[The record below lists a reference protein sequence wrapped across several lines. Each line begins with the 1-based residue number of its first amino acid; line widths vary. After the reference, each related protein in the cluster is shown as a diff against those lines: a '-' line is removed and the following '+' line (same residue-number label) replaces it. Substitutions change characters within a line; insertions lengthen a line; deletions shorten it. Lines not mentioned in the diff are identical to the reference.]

1 MTAAALDFNI
11 TVELREKIRQWRGRF
26 LVIGIIGVILLI
38 LAWFLT
44 PAQFYRSYLWGY
56 IYFLGVAMGSM
67 AWLMVQYCSGG
78 AWGVAIRRPAEAAA
92 RTLPLL
98 IVLFV
103 PIIIGHT
110 SLYPWAHPDIVAA
123 NPVLQNKARVYLTLP
138 FWLIRAGAILGGWLF
153 LSWYLNR
160 WSLVEDRE
168 GTWPAHRRMT
178 RLSGPGLVFWAF
190 AVTFL
195 SIDWV
200 MSLNPGWFST
210 MFGLIFVAGEG
221 LSGMAFL
228 ITVLAFLSGYRPL
241 SGVLTPR
248 HLHDVGK
255 LMFAN
260 VIFFAYLAFSQ
271 FLIIWA
277 GNLPDEIPYYVERLR
292 GGWQYIGLAIVLG
305 HFALPFALLLSRD
318 LKRNVKPLVAV
329 AIFIMAIRVVDV
341 YWMVVPDATKGASLS
356 PSWVDFAALIGIG
369 GIWAA
374 WFLTQLEQ
382 RPLIPINDLHIVEA
396 LEHGR

>member
-11 TVELREKIRQWRGRF
+11 TLDLRDKIRQWRGRF
-26 LVIGIIGVILLI
+26 LVIGIIGVILLA
-38 LAWFLT
+38 LAWIFT

-56 IYFLGVAMGSM
+56 IYFLGIALGSM
-67 AWLMVQYCSGG
+67 AWLMIQHCTGG

-98 IVLFV
+98 IVLFI

-123 NPVLQNKARVYLTLP
+123 DPVLQNKARVYLTLP
-138 FWLIRAGAILGGWLF
+138 FWLIRAAMILGGCF
-153 LSWYLNR
+153 FISWYLNR

-200 MSLNPGWFST
+200 MSLNPDWFST
-210 MFGLIFVAGEG
+210 MFGLLFVAGQG

-228 ITVLAFLSGYRPL
+228 ITVLAFLSAYRPL

-318 LKRNVKPLVAV
+318 LKRNVKPLVGI
-329 AIFIMAIRVVDV
+329 AIFVMAIRVVDV
-341 YWMVVPDATKGASLS
+341 YWEIIPDATKGGSLS
-356 PSWVDFAALIGIG
+356 PSWVDFAVLIGIG

>member
-11 TVELREKIRQWRGRF
+11 TVELRDKIRQWRGRF
-26 LVIGIIGVILLI
+26 LVIGIIGVILLA
-38 LAWFLT
+38 LAWFTT

-56 IYFLGVAMGSM
+56 IYVLGVAVGSM
-67 AWLMVQYCSGG
+67 AWLMIQYCTGG

-123 NPVLQNKARVYLTLP
+123 NPVLRHKQVYLNLP
-138 FWLIRAGAILGGWLF
+138 FWLIRAAMIFGGWLF

-160 WSLVEDRE
+160 WSVVEDRQ
-168 GTWPAHRRMT
+168 GTWPAHRRMS

-190 AVTFL
+190 AVTFM

-200 MSLNPGWFST
+200 MSLNPDWFST
-210 MFGLIFVAGEG
+210 MFGLLFVAGQG

-228 ITVLAFLSGYRPL
+228 ITVLAFLSAYRPL

-277 GNLPDEIPYYVERLR
+277 GNLPDEIPWYLERLR
-292 GGWQYIGLAIVLG
+292 GGWQYIGLALVLG

-318 LKRNVKPLVAV
+318 LKRNVKPLVSI
-329 AIFIMAIRVVDV
+329 AIFILAIRAVDV
-341 YWMVVPDATKGASLS
+341 YWMVIPDATKGAGLG